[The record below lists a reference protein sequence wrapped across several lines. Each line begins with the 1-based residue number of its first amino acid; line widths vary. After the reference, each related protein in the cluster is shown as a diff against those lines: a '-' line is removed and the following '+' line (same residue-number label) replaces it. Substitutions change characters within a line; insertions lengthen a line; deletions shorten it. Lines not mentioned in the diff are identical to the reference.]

1 MINLGILTRRKAVG
15 LDIGSGAIKALTM
28 ERRGRR
34 LRVTGIGVTPIEFGA
49 DSREVSQAINTA
61 LATAGADGEPVVTA
75 VGGPEVVIRHVALPP
90 LPATKIIPALE
101 FQHRELGLLSPEEAA
116 LHAQVLRRSKD
127 GASTEVL
134 AVSVPRRLLD
144 ERMRLLEQSAVRV
157 KVMDIEP
164 LALLNGA
171 LHLTGLESGELIV
184 AVTIGRQSTALCL
197 FSELGPVVARYL
209 EIGAEHF
216 TERLRMVFGAAPYA
230 ADEFAR
236 DLSPSDL
243 PQAEEACRAII
254 DRIAEDI
261 RLSLA
266 FYRSEYDRDGLP
278 RYVLAGWS
286 GLPQIGRWLA
296 DRIVLSAPFEVM
308 NPFQAVEV
316 NTQRSEFEA
325 EPAGP
330 QFLQAFGLALRGL

>member
-1 MINLGILTRRKAVG
+1 MNLGIFSKHRTVG

-28 ERRGRR
+28 EGRGRR
-34 LRVTGIGVTPIEFGA
+34 LRVIGVGVTPIDPGA
-49 DSREVSQAINTA
+49 DTREVSQAINTA
-61 LATAGADGEPVVTA
+61 LATASADGEPVITS
-75 VGGPEVVIRHVALPP
+75 VGGPEVVIRHVSLPP
-90 LPATKIIPALE
+90 LPAGKIIPALE
-101 FQHRELGLLSPEEAA
+101 FQHRELGLLPPEEAV

-127 GASTEVL
+127 GSSTEVL
-134 AVSVPRRLLD
+134 AVSVPRRLLE

-171 LHLTGLESGELIV
+171 LHLTGLESGELLV

-216 TERLRMVFGAAPYA
+216 TERLRGVFGVAPYSTE
-230 ADEFAR
+230 EFAR
-236 DLSPSDL
+236 GLSAEEA

-266 FYRSEYDRDGLP
+266 FYRTEYDREGLP
-278 RYVLAGWS
+278 RYVLGGWS
-286 GLPQIGRWLA
+286 GLPQVGRWLA
-296 DRIVLSAPFEVM
+296 DRIGLTAPFEVM

-316 NTQRSEFEA
+316 KTQRSDFEA
-325 EPAGP
+325 EPSGP